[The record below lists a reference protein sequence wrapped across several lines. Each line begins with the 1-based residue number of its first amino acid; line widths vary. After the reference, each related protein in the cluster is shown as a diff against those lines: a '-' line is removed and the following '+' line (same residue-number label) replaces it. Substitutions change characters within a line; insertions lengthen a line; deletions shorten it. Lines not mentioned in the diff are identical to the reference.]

1 MEKLKFY
8 CNLEDLNKEEKR
20 TNRISYRRL
29 IERIGKV
36 WLFNKAPE
44 LSNYDFEYEVGTD
57 YDEENDEYTEIYQY
71 YLIDADNYTLEKL
84 REINCDDVIIAYSET
99 LEEYVLMVDHYGT
112 SWDYV
117 MTSFEPT
124 ENLGEADL

>member
-8 CNLEDLNKEEKR
+8 CNLEDLNEEEKR

-29 IERIGKV
+29 IDRIGRV

-44 LSNYDFEYEVGTD
+44 LSNYDFEYEIGSD
-57 YDEENDEYTEIYQY
+57 YDEETDEYEEIYQY
-71 YLIDADNYTLEKL
+71 YLIETDNYTLQKL
-84 REINCDDVIIAYSET
+84 NEINCKDIIIAYSET
-99 LEEYVLMVDHYGT
+99 LEEYVLMVTHWGT

-117 MTSFEPT
+117 MTEFEPT
-124 ENLGEADL
+124 GNLDEADF

>member
-1 MEKLKFY
+1 MKFY
-8 CNLEDLNKEEKR
+8 VNNLKELNEEEKR
-20 TNRISYRRL
+20 TNKISYRRL
-29 IERIGKV
+29 IDRIGNI

-44 LSNYDFEYEVGTD
+44 LSDCDFEYEVGTD
-57 YDEENDEYTEIYQY
+57 YDEENDTYTDIYQY
-71 YLIDADNYTLEKL
+71 YLIDIDQCTIKRLQQLKQND
-84 REINCDDVIIAYSET
+84 IIIAYSPT

-124 ENLGEADL
+124 TNFEEADF